1 MSTTE
6 HPNKMPGSLSIP
18 NSLMEKPVKGS
29 VSRHV
34 LNKIDIFSK
43 PCQPHSHDILFGRGL
58 GVGNHLGNMYYRQL
72 VVPEKPRYKEA
83 ASRKEGRQVASYIIN
98 AIRRLDPPGRFLV
111 PDSPNQ
117 MTWFVAREN
126 RVMLKTCQALRET
139 HECKK
144 DMFFTDV
151 RVVDNKLCVFPK
163 KRCFVDS
170 LTEDLRLT
178 AKVSLNG
185 DCLSASDSH
194 ATETSMDAV
203 ALDEPRD
210 NTIHQNSD
218 VIISA
223 SYAPKEEDS
232 REQRR
237 SAEGTAG
244 SAASGNEN
252 SNLSIFHQSA
262 SVLNQAVQSS
272 HPPQSKFPAVQMGS
286 CASNFI
292 PMNEVENNA
301 SEEINPG
308 PVIEQPFSLGLNHN
322 TSMEEP
328 AMKLLFRTIQ
338 EKWKKEQLAQELI
351 YLLGSKTVVKN
362 NNAHGVHKLA
372 PQVDEAFMHK
382 TEDGSQAE
390 SPPSSDSYGIDVDSN
405 RLRKISSSAPVSV
418 QNSYSANDMGN
429 LLKLKQIKNTT
440 QVYSQIPETCMSSV
454 SSLTSGEEPSTCF
467 NQVQSEKSKKTT
479 FFAIAHASLMK
490 LEESSVAQCKPNAS
504 RHYNKLGECHTYNM
518 KMDSGKE
525 YHCSKVISQPLSVI
539 SCDDARNSQKQRA
552 SENLSDGGKIQNSY
566 KTFIMPLSYIG
577 KSFSG
582 YRLNGLH
589 SVTDE
594 TKVVLE
600 ELIELKDKGEG
611 AALHLPSVVGSL
623 CQRIIDLEELL
634 SP

>member
-1 MSTTE
+1 M
-6 HPNKMPGSLSIP
+6 
-18 NSLMEKPVKGS
+18 KGS

-34 LNKIDIFSK
+34 LNNIDIFSK

-58 GVGNHLGNMYYRQL
+58 GVGKHLGNMYYRQL
-72 VVPEKPRYKEA
+72 VAPEKPRYKEA
-83 ASRKEGRQVASYIIN
+83 VSRKEGRQVASYIIN

-117 MTWFVAREN
+117 MTWFVAKEN

-139 HECKK
+139 YESKK

-151 RVVDNKLCVFPK
+151 RVVDNKLLVFPK

-170 LTEDLRLT
+170 LTADLRLT
-178 AKVSLNG
+178 TNVSLNG
-185 DCLSASDSH
+185 DCLSALDSH
-194 ATETSMDAV
+194 ATEASMDDV
-203 ALDEPRD
+203 ALDEPRY

-218 VIISA
+218 GIISA
-223 SYAPKEEDS
+223 SYAPEEDS
-232 REQRR
+232 PEQRR

-252 SNLSIFHQSA
+252 SNLSIFHQST
-262 SVLNQAVQSS
+262 SILNQAVQSS
-272 HPPQSKFPAVQMGS
+272 HPPQSKFPAVKMGS

-292 PMNEVENNA
+292 TRNEVENNA
-301 SEEINPG
+301 SEEVSTG
-308 PVIEQPFSLGLNHN
+308 PVIEQPFSLGPNHS
-322 TSMEEP
+322 TTMEEP
-328 AMKLLFRTIQ
+328 EMKLLFRTIQ
-338 EKWKKEQLAQELI
+338 EKWRKEQLAQELI

-362 NNAHGVHKLA
+362 NNAHDFHKLA

-382 TEDGSQAE
+382 TEDGFQAE
-390 SPPSSDSYGIDVDSN
+390 SPPSSDSYGIDVDSE

-418 QNSYSANDMGN
+418 QNSYSANDMDN

-454 SSLTSGEEPSTCF
+454 SSLTTGEEQPSCF
-467 NQVQSEKSKKTT
+467 NQVQSKKSKKTT
-479 FFAIAHASLMK
+479 IFAIAHASLMK
-490 LEESSVAQCKPNAS
+490 LEESSVAQCKPNMS

-518 KMDSGKE
+518 KMDSVKE

-566 KTFIMPLSYIG
+566 QTFIMPLSYIG

-582 YRLNGLH
+582 HQLNGLH

-594 TKVVLE
+594 TKAVLE

-634 SP
+634 CP